1 MNENEKIDDNNS
13 ASSSARSNEKNSLTA
28 ALESLLFIYGEPV
41 ELKKIAELL
50 EIKKEELEEII
61 NIFEIQLKADNN
73 RGLMLSRIGDQVQLT
88 TKPDFHG
95 INEKIIKEE
104 IKENLT
110 PAALETLSIVAY
122 NGPIA
127 RSTVDYLRGVNS
139 GYILRN
145 LLVRGL
151 VERYPDPQRP
161 YIFLYNISFDFLK
174 HFGLAKQEELPEY
187 QKYNNL
193 VEKFKLAP
201 PDKAS
206 RGETKT

>member
-1 MNENEKIDDNNS
+1 MEEQTKNN
-13 ASSSARSNEKNSLTA
+13 LTA
-28 ALESLLFIYGEPV
+28 ALESLLFIYGEPM

-61 NIFEIQLKADNN
+61 NVFEIQLKSDNN
-73 RGLMLSRIGDQVQLT
+73 RGLMLNRIGDQIQLA
-88 TKPDFHG
+88 TKPDFHKLG
-95 INEKIIKEE
+95 EKIIKEE

-127 RSTVDYLRGVNS
+127 RSMVDYLRGVNS

-193 VEKFKLAP
+193 VEKFKLASS
-201 PDKAS
+201 DKTS
-206 RGETKT
+206 LGETKT